1 MASIT
6 VKIKSEELNESFLKK
21 IRALFANRQVN
32 VTFES
37 DDIVALEQLAQT
49 LSQRIQEGAA
59 YAIPGAAFEDIL
71 QAAESDEN
79 YDAVSAL
86 KQYKAN

>member
-6 VKIKSEELNESFLKK
+6 IKINPEELNESFLKN
-21 IRALFANRQVN
+21 IRALFKGRQVS

-37 DDIVALEQLAQT
+37 DDTFALERMAET
-49 LSQRIQEGAA
+49 LVLRVQEGIT
-59 YAIPGAAFEDIL
+59 YTIPGAAFEDIL

-79 YDAVSAL
+79 YDAVAAL
-86 KQYKAN
+86 KHHKAN